1 MSAGLSTFA
10 SILER
15 VRTPLTVAGLAL
27 LVLYGVFSRIL
38 GLNIFANIGS
48 QGTTDVV
55 KMLIRSVFWLATVA
69 LILGAASYV
78 IALWIGRRLHSSVE
92 LVSARIDHSLTENIE
107 VPEANGNPK
116 NDRRN

>member
-1 MSAGLSTFA
+1 MSAGLSAFA

-55 KMLIRSVFWLATVA
+55 KMLIRSVFWLAMVA
-69 LILGAASYV
+69 LILGVGSYV
-78 IALWIGRRLHSSVE
+78 TALFLGRRLSSSVE
-92 LVSARIDHSLTENIE
+92 LVSARVDHSLTENIE
-107 VPEANGNPK
+107 APKANGNPQK
-116 NDRRN
+116 